1 MSQILEQLEINQ
13 TFFFQ
18 FILFGAFFFI
28 LSELYLKPFQR
39 LIEKRDRKLKDDLQ
53 GSADL
58 LRSVESR
65 LADYDRALAAARLE
79 AAKEYERALGEIRAR
94 EEAEIHKVK
103 DQLKK
108 DTLEAMKLLQAERAR
123 AEVELKTQMDGMADA
138 LAGKVLAGG

>member
-18 FILFGAFFFI
+18 FILFGVFFFI

-79 AAKEYERALGEIRAR
+79 AAKEYERALGEIRVR

-123 AEVELKTQMDGMADA
+123 AEAELKAQMDGMADA
-138 LAGKVLAGG
+138 LVGKVLAGG